1 VRLSGRLV
9 TDEGGEP
16 AYIEGIVEDV
26 TERRMLEQQLR
37 QSQKME
43 AVGRLA
49 GGVAHDFNNLLTVI
63 RGYTEILLG
72 DLPTGDPRGSE
83 LEEIMKASDRAGA
96 LTRQLLAF
104 SRQQVLAPK
113 VLNLNTIV
121 LNMHNLLRRLLGED
135 VDLQTVLDPE
145 LGHVKADPSQIEQ
158 VLMNLAV
165 NARDAMPMGGRLTV
179 ETANVDLAENWGRDI
194 INAKPGPYVMIAMSD
209 SGAGMD
215 EATKARV
222 FEPFFT
228 TKEQGKGTGLGLST
242 AYGIV
247 KQSDGYISV
256 YSEVGIGSTFK
267 VYLPRMN
274 SQRDPAVS
282 QLSTAA
288 TDRGT
293 ETVLLVEDEEG
304 VRKLVLGILQR
315 QGYQVLEATSGEE
328 ALEMV
333 HEHNGKIDLLL
344 SDVVLVGMSG
354 RELSERMR
362 IQMPT
367 LKVIYMSGYTDD
379 AIVRH
384 GVLTESADFL
394 QKPFSSDNLLRK
406 VRGVLEKRQ
415 KQ

>member
-1 VRLSGRLV
+1 
-9 TDEGGEP
+9 
-16 AYIEGIVEDV
+16 
-26 TERRMLEQQLR
+26 
-37 QSQKME
+37 
-43 AVGRLA
+43 
-49 GGVAHDFNNLLTVI
+49 
-63 RGYTEILLG
+63 
-72 DLPTGDPRGSE
+72 
-83 LEEIMKASDRAGA
+83 
-96 LTRQLLAF
+96 
-104 SRQQVLAPK
+104 VLAPK

-121 LNMHNLLRRLLGED
+121 QNMHNLLKRLLGED
-135 VDLQTVLDPE
+135 VDLQTVLDPA

-165 NARDAMPMGGRLTV
+165 NARDAMPMGGRLTIETINV
-179 ETANVDLAENWGRDI
+179 ELAENWGRDI
-194 INAKPGPYVMIAMSD
+194 INAKPGPYVMIAMTD

-267 VYLPRMN
+267 VYLPRMD
-274 SQRDPAVS
+274 SRRDSGAISAAVP
-282 QLSTAA
+282 A

-304 VRKLVLGILQR
+304 VRKLVQGILVR
-315 QGYQVLEATSGEE
+315 QGYNVLEATSGEE
-328 ALEMV
+328 ALEVM
-333 HEHNGKIDLLL
+333 HEHTGKIDLLL

-367 LKVIYMSGYTDD
+367 LRVIYMSGYTDD

-384 GVLTESADFL
+384 GVLTESAEFL
-394 QKPFSSDNLLRK
+394 QKPFSSDILLRK
-406 VRGVLEKRQ
+406 VRAVLEKRQ
-415 KQ
+415 MQ